1 MADDQPK
8 RLAELVADARRVL
21 VDNIKVH
28 NPEDKESITKHTR
41 SAMSATRDANA
52 NNAANFIRTT
62 HFAKYAAAH
71 FPPAASAEAAA
82 ASAEAGPAASAEAGH
97 TKAAASA
104 EAGKA
109 AASAEPGPAASAEAG
124 DTKAAASADM
134 SSEVPEPL
142 GKKIALPPAASLKRL
157 SSSVFEDSQVLSE
170 ESS

>member
-28 NPEDKESITKHTR
+28 NPEDKESIKQHTR
-41 SAMSATRDANA
+41 SAMSATRDAKA
-52 NNAANFIRTT
+52 NNAANLIRTT

-82 ASAEAGPAASAEAGH
+82 ASAEAG
-97 TKAAASA
+97 
-104 EAGKA
+104 
-109 AASAEPGPAASAEAG
+109 

-134 SSEVPEPL
+134 SSEVPEPPR
-142 GKKIALPPAASLKRL
+142 KKIALPPAASLKRL

-170 ESS
+170 ESSYFN